1 MKKTF
6 EQHLYEVMKSDERLV
21 LLTADDSSPELT
33 SIYRDFPARSYRF
46 GISECNLVGAAAGL
60 AKMGFIPV
68 VYTFAPFLVYRA
80 YEFIRC
86 DICVNSYNVKL
97 VGYCSGVKGN
107 NYGPTH
113 HATEDIALLRV
124 LPNITLLSPAS
135 QKETEPVLKA
145 AIAHTGPVYIRMGK
159 GFETEVF
166 TDTPAFTIGK
176 SEKIRCG
183 DDVTF
188 VATGNIIANVLDAA
202 DMLQA
207 EGIHADIINLSSIKP
222 FDKDTVLESIR
233 RTGKVITVEEHQVIG
248 GIGSAVAECIAE
260 SGIQCSFMRMGF
272 LDKFATEYG
281 WHKDIL
287 AMNNLSPESIHKA
300 AHTLLGK

>member
-6 EQHLYEVMKSDERLV
+6 EQHLYDAMKKNNRLV
-21 LLTADDSSPELT
+21 LLTADDESEEL
-33 SIYRDFPARSYRF
+33 SRIHSDFPDRHYAF
-46 GISECNLVGAAAGL
+46 GIAECNLVGAAAGL
-60 AKMGFIPV
+60 SKLSFIPI
-68 VYTFAPFLVYRA
+68 VYTYGAFLTYRA

-86 DICVNSYNVKL
+86 DVCINNYNVKI
-97 VGYCSGVKGN
+97 VGWGSGVKVN

-113 HATEDIALLRV
+113 HTTEDIALLRV
-124 LPNITLLSPAS
+124 LPNMTLLSPAS

-145 AIAHTGPVYIRMGK
+145 AIAHTGPVYIRIGK

-176 SEKIRCG
+176 SERIRCG
-183 DDVTF
+183 KDITF
-188 VATGNIIANVLDAA
+188 VATGNIIANVLEAA
-202 DMLQA
+202 DMLEA
-207 EGIHADIINLSSIKP
+207 KSIHADIINLSSIKP